1 MRIVC
6 LIFITS
12 VLALALLT
20 TLSRAEIDPDTVV
33 GIWLFDEGNGKEAKD
48 SSGRGHNGKIIG
60 DVLWVD
66 GKFGTALDFPGN
78 LTDCVEVGSTPD
90 LQITDA
96 ITLMGWIKTTE
107 SVAAD
112 IVGKDDGSDRNYNIH
127 VATSGKLFLNGGGRT
142 AMPGTTPINDDAWHH
157 VAGTWDGDAA
167 IIYVDGEEE
176 ASSTFPGP
184 IATSDVPV
192 KIGLRGNGEG
202 VDRVFRGV
210 IDEVAIFNA
219 ALSGEDIQNLML
231 NGLQQLAPVH
241 PGGNM
246 ATTWGWAKFL
256 LTF

>member
-1 MRIVC
+1 MRIVRLTC
-6 LIFITS
+6 IMS
-12 VLALALLT
+12 VLALVLLT
-20 TLSRAEIDPDTVV
+20 TLSWAEIDSRAVV
-33 GIWLFDEGNGKEAKD
+33 GIWLFDEGSGEEAKD

-78 LTDCVEVGSTPD
+78 LTDCVQVESTPAF
-90 LQITDA
+90 QITDA

-107 SVAAD
+107 AIAAD

-142 AMPGTTPINDDAWHH
+142 AMPGITPINDDDWHH
-157 VAGTWDGDAA
+157 IAGTWDGDIA

-176 ASSTFPGP
+176 ASSTFAGP

-202 VDRVFRGV
+202 VDRIFRGV

-219 ALSGEDIQNLML
+219 ALSGEDIQNLMSG
-231 NGLQQLAPVH
+231 GLRQLAPVR
-241 PGGNM
+241 PGGKM
-246 ATTWGWAKFL
+246 ATMWGWLKSVF
-256 LTF
+256 